1 MPEQRDPVST
11 RRRRRPV
18 SNVIRINM
26 APVACREPYHDGLTG
41 TGITSVISYW
51 PVSQKSNWHDAKIC
65 LGENP
70 AENFN
75 RFDLC
80 YSFNL
85 LCDAE
90 YGGRKGLHIATK
102 NYMRNYSAIAGPYGN
117 RRIPYERALRNLIVI
132 MFSHSIDN
140 FENTRSQEG
149 HRTLVVHECLT
160 VAHKLGKYHRWQRRV
175 APEDRHKEDW
185 CAEVKPGQKDFR
197 YKYSTALELLGS
209 AQSPTYG
216 HPRLLGRCYDNVY
229 HQGQFIG
236 KLTARGHPPTEENTK
251 EVYNREYAEVVG
263 RIQNSQD
270 LDDLSAREFSVPYDP
285 IPCSLKNPDIILHP
299 EAFAERRN
307 LPPPAPGRQKP
318 ARDYEMDGAVASVDV
333 SWSQRIPDLEEDEID
348 RDPRYNQ
355 YPYQEGDE
363 LDEEE
368 DMNTAESTVTHRPDA
383 EYESGVSTL
392 GDTPWST
399 HTDTDAATEFDTLR
413 VGTPHPEHRHFAP
426 PSAMLREPCGKSAL
440 TGPLAAFSESVGQAA
455 AKLVTTQVFGQ
466 FHDPAAAGL
475 PRPAAVSDE
484 AERALRERFHQRRLA
499 QAKTQR
505 SQQAA
510 STARSGSVFQRLG
523 APVQEESFQV
533 RPEMTPRKV
542 DRGRQQGRS
551 SAAPDKPASRS
562 QSGQKRRSGSRGRE
576 EVDPKKGKKDGGPV
590 GATAGKDKRVGT
602 GIDWQTAVIEK
613 SSKKTS
619 QHPSFKPDRGGTT
632 KSPPEPKI
640 KAAVVAKGT
649 DKASESSARRNQ
661 TPSRSPQKKGK
672 RQGPRGFKTKDREL
686 TEKELVRDQA
696 HHWVA
701 QRADRLDPEG
711 YREEANS
718 LQYFGHNK
726 VLYGLE
732 MVAIIDWARK
742 YLDLGMIHP
751 LPILPPYLFS
761 SFVAS
766 RQTANRPL
774 VKDDSIYSATATSGN
789 GSREDGSLRLRSYS
803 FGLMNSQYW
812 MGFSTVAGFVPLAPW
827 RVM

>member
-1 MPEQRDPVST
+1 
-11 RRRRRPV
+11 
-18 SNVIRINM
+18 M
-26 APVACREPYHDGLTG
+26 APVACREPYRDGLTG

-51 PVSQKSNWHDAKIC
+51 PVSQKSNWHDAKFC

-102 NYMRNYSAIAGPYGN
+102 NYMRNYAVTAGPYGN

-140 FENTRSQEG
+140 FENTGSQEG

-185 CAEVKPGQKDFR
+185 NAEVKPGPKDFR
-197 YKYSTALELLGS
+197 YKYSTALQLLGT
-209 AQSPTYG
+209 AQSPTFG

-229 HQGQFIG
+229 HQGRFIG

-251 EVYNREYAEVVG
+251 EVYNREYAEVCG
-263 RIQNSQD
+263 RIQNSLD

-299 EAFAERRN
+299 EAFAKRRN

-318 ARDYEMDGAVASVDV
+318 ARDYEVDGAVALVDV
-333 SWSQRIPDLEEDEID
+333 SWSQRIPGIEEDDID

-368 DMNTAESTVTHRPDA
+368 DMDTVEPTATGTGALPPRPHAVGRRPEA
-383 EYESGVSTL
+383 EYESGDGDGTP
-392 GDTPWST
+392 GDTPRST

-413 VGTPHPEHRHFAP
+413 VGTPRPEHRHVALP
-426 PSAMLREPCGKSAL
+426 DAGLRGPGGDAAL
-440 TGPLAAFSESVGQAA
+440 TGPLAAFSQSVGEAA
-455 AKLVTTQVFGQ
+455 AKLVTTQMFGR
-466 FHDPAAAGL
+466 FHDPATAGL

-484 AERALRERFHQRRLA
+484 AEKALRERFHQRRLA
-499 QAKTQR
+499 QAQTQR
-505 SQQAA
+505 SREAA
-510 STARSGSVFQRLG
+510 STGRGTVFQRLG

-533 RPEMTPRKV
+533 RPEMTPRKIE
-542 DRGRQQGRS
+542 RGRQQDRG
-551 SAAPDKPASRS
+551 SAAPDKSAGRS
-562 QSGQKRRSGSRGRE
+562 QSGQKRRSASRGRDQ
-576 EVDPKKGKKDGGPV
+576 VDSKKEKKDSGPV
-590 GATAGKDKRVGT
+590 GAAAGKDKRVGT

-613 SSKKTS
+613 PARKSS

-632 KSPPEPKI
+632 KSPSG
-640 KAAVVAKGT
+640 AK
-649 DKASESSARRNQ
+649 S
-661 TPSRSPQKKGK
+661 
-672 RQGPRGFKTKDREL
+672 
-686 TEKELVRDQA
+686 
-696 HHWVA
+696 
-701 QRADRLDPEG
+701 
-711 YREEANS
+711 
-718 LQYFGHNK
+718 
-726 VLYGLE
+726 
-732 MVAIIDWARK
+732 
-742 YLDLGMIHP
+742 
-751 LPILPPYLFS
+751 
-761 SFVAS
+761 
-766 RQTANRPL
+766 
-774 VKDDSIYSATATSGN
+774 
-789 GSREDGSLRLRSYS
+789 
-803 FGLMNSQYW
+803 
-812 MGFSTVAGFVPLAPW
+812 
-827 RVM
+827 